1 MEKKRAIE
9 ERFAILHNEVYCQM
23 TNAEKNEFDPEV
35 ELPVLKEMFID
46 LKKNYNLSNRKDTFE
61 NRRRREK
68 RCSVLMKNWKMAI
81 LRRQKR
87 KSNLITLDRS
97 MQYPWT

>member
-1 MEKKRAIE
+1 MRSAEWNSSLYTHINQCRNKEVPIMEKKQAIE

-46 LKKNYNLSNRKDTFE
+46 LKKKLQF
-61 NRRRREK
+61 
-68 RCSVLMKNWKMAI
+68 I
-81 LRRQKR
+81 
-87 KSNLITLDRS
+87 KSERHF
-97 MQYPWT
+97 

>member
-1 MEKKRAIE
+1 MEKKQAIE

-46 LKKNYNLSNRKDTFE
+46 LKKTTIYQIGKALLRTGGE
-61 NRRRREK
+61 EK
-68 RCSVLMKNWKMAI
+68 NAAVF
-81 LRRQKR
+81 
-87 KSNLITLDRS
+87 
-97 MQYPWT
+97 

>member
-1 MEKKRAIE
+1 MEKKQAIE

-46 LKKNYNLSNRKDTFE
+46 LKKTTIYQIGKTLLRTGGE
-61 NRRRREK
+61 EK
-68 RCSVLMKNWKMAI
+68 NAAAC
-81 LRRQKR
+81 
-87 KSNLITLDRS
+87 
-97 MQYPWT
+97 